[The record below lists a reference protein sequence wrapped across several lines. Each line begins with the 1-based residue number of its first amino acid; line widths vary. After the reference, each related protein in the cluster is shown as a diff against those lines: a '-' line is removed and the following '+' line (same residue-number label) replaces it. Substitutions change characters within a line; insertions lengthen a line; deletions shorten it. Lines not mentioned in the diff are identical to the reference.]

1 MALLE
6 VEDLVVEFRSDYGDV
21 RASDR
26 VCFTVDTG
34 EVVGLV
40 GESGSGKTVT
50 SKAILRLVEP
60 ESAIRSGRIRFRD
73 RDVLTLSEEA
83 MRDLR
88 ASEIAM
94 IFQDPMSALN
104 PVLRIGD
111 QLTRVYLEHARSD
124 ASASS
129 VGRKALLAS
138 TRERALELLRT
149 VRIPDP
155 EVRFGQYPHQF
166 SGGMRQ
172 RVMSSR
178 WR

>member
-60 ESAIRSGRIRFRD
+60 ESAIRSGRIR
-73 RDVLTLSEEA
+73 
-83 MRDLR
+83 
-88 ASEIAM
+88 
-94 IFQDPMSALN
+94 SATAICS
-104 PVLRIGD
+104 PFPRRPCA
-111 QLTRVYLEHARSD
+111 TCAPP
-124 ASASS
+124 
-129 VGRKALLAS
+129 K
-138 TRERALELLRT
+138 
-149 VRIPDP
+149 
-155 EVRFGQYPHQF
+155 
-166 SGGMRQ
+166 
-172 RVMSSR
+172 SR
-178 WR
+178 

>member
-83 MRDLR
+83 MRDLARLRNRDDLPGSDVR
-88 ASEIAM
+88 AEPGA
-94 IFQDPMSALN
+94 
-104 PVLRIGD
+104 
-111 QLTRVYLEHARSD
+111 
-124 ASASS
+124 
-129 VGRKALLAS
+129 
-138 TRERALELLRT
+138 
-149 VRIPDP
+149 PD
-155 EVRFGQYPHQF
+155 
-166 SGGMRQ
+166 
-172 RVMSSR
+172 
-178 WR
+178 W